1 MRQVIGVAACRHIQ
15 SLPDQSQGLSPLP
28 GMAPIPYSQQV
39 ASCCLTLVPIAIS
52 PFKVKTMGIREV
64 SVRPTAYAADT
75 TTETWLNSV
84 LTPHLER
91 LNLPEEGRAYVIA
104 VASSNPSRSV
114 GTHRVR
120 NLIADV
126 PVPHLGVVLQAES
139 ASGEFFFLAEICRSP
154 DVIAIYD
161 QPKAVPLRITN
172 KAGVKT
178 RTPYT
183 ADYLV
188 VHGDSVVAYEIKK
201 DIELRTLC
209 QKREQDWIES
219 NGTYQYLPAIRL
231 FDSLGIEHRTI
242 PNSAISA
249 VRADN
254 LRLLTSVRWYDDTP
268 RLSSL
273 RQRAIAIVQ
282 RHELLQIG
290 QILDSLHT
298 EDTTAILQLID
309 RGFLHVDLD
318 HALLASPRNVW
329 TSCHPELPKLMDERG
344 FRFKDAIAAQC
355 SVSAANVPNP
365 QYLGEIAAR
374 LAACGLIDDNDGF
387 KKKSDRTKRRYRER
401 LRECNG
407 DVSTLF
413 PQWSNCGNRS
423 PRFTEAEYKL
433 QREVAETTKSDPNL
447 SKPATGYREYVR
459 QWKCGKHDPGEKPAS
474 KSTFNR
480 RLQCDTSND
489 ESALSRGGRRA
500 SNAVASYIDPYQRA
514 LLPTRAFAI
523 AHIDH
528 YEMDLALK
536 IGQGK
541 DGVITKRA
549 WLTGMVDAYSG
560 EVLGLWLSFKAP
572 SRESCAMVIRDC
584 VRRHGRVPEILIVD
598 GGSEFNSLH
607 FTAMLACLA
616 VTRIQRPPED
626 PRFGKEIERLFG
638 TFKECFAR
646 GLPGFI
652 PDIGSSRKTS
662 GTHSPRKRASLEFHD
677 LIDLLERYTFS
688 GYNHE
693 LKPGALES
701 RLHLRLTSDA
711 AFPFS
716 GKNVSC
722 DTSFLI
728 LTSVEAPAE
737 TYQLVRGRGIRV
749 YGTSYSC
756 PSLLKYRGYKK
767 DVRVRVEPC
776 DDSIVYV
783 YLEGTWH
790 VCHSTKSAISGA
802 TPQTLVLEQAT
813 AKLQLRPQMAALAR
827 EAQQTAYEQ
836 KMLEVRSVIDRKT
849 AASMGRPASEPKS
862 PISRESQ
869 RTRTADIED
878 LAMED
883 ESA

>member
-1 MRQVIGVAACRHIQ
+1 
-15 SLPDQSQGLSPLP
+15 
-28 GMAPIPYSQQV
+28 
-39 ASCCLTLVPIAIS
+39 
-52 PFKVKTMGIREV
+52 MGISEV
-64 SVRPTAYAADT
+64 SSRVTTPAADT
-75 TTETWLNSV
+75 TSERWLNNV
-84 LTPHLER
+84 LSPHLEH
-91 LNLPEEGRAYVIA
+91 LNLPEEGKAYVID
-104 VASSNPSRSV
+104 VASSGPSRSV
-114 GTHRVR
+114 GEHRVR

-126 PVPHLGVVLQAES
+126 PVSHLGVVLQAES
-139 ASGEFFFLAEICRSP
+139 ASGEFFFLNEICRSP
-154 DVIAIYD
+154 DVVAIYD

-188 VHGDSVVAYEIKK
+188 VYGDSVVAYEIKE

-209 QKREQDWIES
+209 REREQDWIEN

-231 FDSLGIEHRTI
+231 FDSLGIKHRTL

-273 RQRAIAIVQ
+273 RKRAIAIVQ
-282 RHELLQIG
+282 RNELLQIG
-290 QILDSLHT
+290 QILDSLRT

-309 RGFLHVDLD
+309 GGFLHVDLD

-329 TSCHPELPKLMDERG
+329 TSCHPELPKLMDEQG
-344 FRFKDAIAAQC
+344 FRFKDAIAAQR
-355 SVSAANVPNP
+355 SVSAAIVPNP
-365 QYLGEIAAR
+365 QYLSEIAAR
-374 LAACGLIDDNDGF
+374 LAACGLIDDNDGL
-387 KKKSDRTKRRYRER
+387 KKKSDRTKRRYRKR

-413 PQWSNCGNRS
+413 PRWSSCGNRS

-433 QREVAETTKSDPNL
+433 QRDVVEATKGDPNL
-447 SKPATGYREYVR
+447 STPATGYREYVR
-459 QWKCGKHDPGEKPAS
+459 QWKCGKRNPEEKPAS
-474 KSTFNR
+474 RSTFDR
-480 RLQCDTSND
+480 RFQCDTSNE
-489 ESALSRGGRRA
+489 ESALRRGGRRA
-500 SNAVASYIDPYQRA
+500 GNVSASYIDPCQRA

-528 YEMDLALK
+528 CEMDLALK
-536 IGQGK
+536 IGKGK

-549 WLTGMVDAYSG
+549 WLTGMVDACSG
-560 EVLGLWLSFKAP
+560 EVLGLWQSFKAP

-607 FTAMLACLA
+607 FTAMLACLV

-638 TFKECFAR
+638 AFKECFAR

-677 LIDLLERYTFS
+677 LIELLERYTFS

-693 LKPGALES
+693 PKPGALES

-716 GKNVSC
+716 GKRVCC

-737 TYQLVRGRGIRV
+737 KYQLVRGRGIRV
-749 YGTSYSC
+749 NATSYSC

-776 DDSIVYV
+776 DDSIVYA
-783 YLEGTWH
+783 YIEGAWH
-790 VCHSTKSAISGA
+790 VCRSTKSAINDA
-802 TPQTLVLEQAT
+802 TPRTLVLEQAA

-827 EAQQTAYEQ
+827 EAQQAAYEQ
-836 KMLEVRSVIDRKT
+836 KMLGVRSVIERKT
-849 AASMGRPASEPKS
+849 AAAMGRLVLEPKS
-862 PISRESQ
+862 PASRERQ
-869 RTRTADIED
+869 RVRTADIED